1 MKIYVVETIC
11 DYLIQIGFS
20 PSKEVAQKEADEL
33 NKFGGDY
40 FVTEYQAANN
50 GFCEFE
56 EC

>member
-33 NKFGGDY
+33 NKSGGDY